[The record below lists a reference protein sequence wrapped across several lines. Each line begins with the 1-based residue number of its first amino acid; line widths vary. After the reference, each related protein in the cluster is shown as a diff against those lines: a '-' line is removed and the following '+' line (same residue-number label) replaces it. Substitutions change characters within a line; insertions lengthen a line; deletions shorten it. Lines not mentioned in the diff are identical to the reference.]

1 MTDRAREA
9 AAEAAAD
16 AYPRIVA
23 ALIRIT
29 GDWTLA
35 EDSAQEALATALAR
49 WPASGVPANQD
60 TSHSRLA
67 PEPASRQWPVSRP
80 RHISGASS
88 MPFSWNH
95 SRR

>member
-1 MTDRAREA
+1 MTDPAREA

-49 WPASGVPANQD
+49 WPAAGVP
-60 TSHSRLA
+60 T
-67 PEPASRQWPVSRP
+67 PASPIGSRP
-80 RHISGASS
+80 GLR
-88 MPFSWNH
+88 
-95 SRR
+95 